1 MMGACAAAN
10 PTSRST
16 TRSGL
21 TTEAGF
27 VTANV
32 VLWPK
37 VFVLSMSQERFDTLT
52 DEQRAWVTD
61 AAELATQA
69 SVDGTYDETT
79 VARELCDE
87 GARFVSADAE
97 QIDTL
102 RSAVAPVIDELAAD
116 ARERTV
122 ARRRPGHCRPPSQ
135 PGGARRAGKLPAAFI
150 RSG

>member
-1 MMGACAAAN
+1 MGACAAAN

-69 SVDGTYDETT
+69 SVDGTMTRRQLLANFAT
-79 VARELCDE
+79 RELASCPP
-87 GARFVSADAE
+87 
-97 QIDTL
+97 TPN
-102 RSAVAPVIDELAAD
+102 RS
-116 ARERTV
+116 
-122 ARRRPGHCRPPSQ
+122 
-135 PGGARRAGKLPAAFI
+135 I
-150 RSG
+150 RSGRR